1 MGTYISFGDFC
12 KICFKS
18 KDFKGTAECV
28 QKKNSGIFYRRAENT
43 VSEESKM
50 RSGIGSAKIFR
61 KNRHMNMKSF

>member
-1 MGTYISFGDFC
+1 MCMGTYISFGDFC

-43 VSEESKM
+43 VSEESK
-50 RSGIGSAKIFR
+50 RDLELDLQKYSGRTGI
-61 KNRHMNMKSF
+61 

>member
-1 MGTYISFGDFC
+1 MGTYVSFGDFC

-43 VSEESKM
+43 VSEESK
-50 RSGIGSAKIFR
+50 RDLELDLQKYSGRTGI
-61 KNRHMNMKSF
+61 

>member
-1 MGTYISFGDFC
+1 MGTYVSFGDFC

-43 VSEESKM
+43 VSEESK
-50 RSGIGSAKIFR
+50 RDLELDQQKHSGRTGI
-61 KNRHMNMKSF
+61 

>member
-12 KICFKS
+12 QNNVLNS

-43 VSEESKM
+43 VSEESK
-50 RSGIGSAKIFR
+50 RDLELDLQKYSGRTGI
-61 KNRHMNMKSF
+61 